1 MSVINPAFKIPESL
15 PNDTS
20 EFTFKDLA
28 DINDPHVAYKLALAV
43 IGHID
48 LNAFF
53 AQVEQIRLGY
63 TRDDPVV
70 CVQWSSLIAV
80 SYAARKYGIGRLDSI
95 KSARAKCPNV
105 ILAHAAVFK
114 QGESHWAYVEGLPSQ
129 ITHKVLLDPYRRE
142 SRKII
147 LIFNQEC
154 DLVEKAS
161 VDESY
166 LDLGRLIYERL
177 YKDYPQIF
185 ENLGEENFQI
195 GSMLPP
201 IPKKH
206 PNLKIYGISESE
218 CYTVSDWDDVC
229 MCIGSEII
237 YNVRQEVFKVLG
249 YTTSGGV
256 GRNKFIAKLAGGLY
270 KPDNLGVVFNK
281 NVETFL
287 NRFELTDIGGMG
299 GKTGE
304 EVLYK
309 LNVNEIAGEDNSSIT
324 KIRDNFS
331 LQDLKSDLKDDEIAE
346 KVYNLVRGNQPKELT
361 LKVEVKSMMSRKN
374 FPGKPVANLKD
385 AYDWIKVFVGDLK
398 NRLIE
403 LDDESM
409 NILSLQFEKQR
420 PTIRRPKTVSLN
432 FGTTDYRSHSKQATI
447 APMKDLEKFEE
458 LLEVTALRLLKELLD
473 SLNSNSKLSNGF
485 KMKDVTEITRNVKII
500 GCANMSL
507 TISNFVKT
515 SNNNLI
521 DTFIAKPKSTDSH
534 KQELMAYSVKSPL
547 PAPGKDTGPNPNLN
561 SSSRSQSPSIFSS
574 FTGNKPTGEQK
585 NNSKNF
591 QSKENE
597 TNSIVEQLQKVHTRK
612 VHFNGEGDSAY
623 CETCKKNIEEGVPE
637 HTDFHVALDLSKK
650 LNGEDQDQQDE
661 PTTKREFVQIKK
673 SDAKRKKIN
682 DKSQSR
688 LPWGTKQ

>member
-1 MSVINPAFKIPESL
+1 MSVINPAFKIPESS
-15 PNDTS
+15 PYDTS

-28 DINDPHVAYKLALAV
+28 DINDSHVAYKSPLAV

-114 QGESHWAYVEGLPSQ
+114 QGESHWAYVDGLPSQ
-129 ITHKVLLDPYRRE
+129 ITHKVSLDPYRRE

-147 LIFNQEC
+147 SIFNQEC

-177 YKDYPQIF
+177 YKDYPQLF
-185 ENLGEENFQI
+185 ENLSSESFKKD
-195 GSMLPP
+195 SKLPP
-201 IPKKH
+201 IPKEH
-206 PNLKIYGISESE
+206 LNLKIYGISESE

-237 YNVRQEVFKVLG
+237 YNVRQEVFKILG

-256 GRNKFIAKLAGGLY
+256 GRNKFIAKLAGGVY

-309 LNVNEIAGEDNSSIT
+309 LNVKDIAGEDKSSIT

-331 LQDLKSDLKDDEIAE
+331 LHDLKSDLKDDEIAE

-403 LDDESM
+403 SDDESM
-409 NILSLQFEKQR
+409 NISSSQYEKQR
-420 PTIRRPKTVSLN
+420 PTIRRPKTVSLH
-432 FGTTDYRSHSKQATI
+432 FGTTDYQSHSKQTTI

-473 SLNSNSKLSNGF
+473 SLSSNSKPSNGF
-485 KMKDVTEITRNVKII
+485 KMKDVTEITRNIKII
-500 GCANMSL
+500 GSANMSL

-515 SNNNLI
+515 SNNNLL
-521 DTFIAKPKSTDSH
+521 DSFMAKPRSTDSH
-534 KQELMAYSVKSPL
+534 KKELMAYTAKSPS
-547 PAPGKDTGPNPNLN
+547 PPVPGKQSGPKLNL
-561 SSSRSQSPSIFSS
+561 SPSSRSQSPSIFSS
-574 FTGNKPTGEQK
+574 FTGNKPTTEQNITNK
-585 NNSKNF
+585 KF
-591 QSKENE
+591 QSRIQEND
-597 TNSIVEQLQKVHTRK
+597 TNSIVEQLQKVHTRN
-612 VHFNGEGDSAY
+612 VQLNGKGNSAY
-623 CETCKKNIEEGVPE
+623 CETCKKNIEESVPE
-637 HTDFHVALDLSKK
+637 HTDFHVALDLSKR
-650 LNGEDQDQQDE
+650 LNGEDQDG
-661 PTTKREFVQIKK
+661 PTTKRESAQNKK
-673 SDAKRKKIN
+673 TDSKRRKIN